1 MPASDLP
8 INAPSLVLDTNVVL
22 DLLVFGNAGV
32 DPVFAA
38 VRAGSVRWVATPDM
52 RAELLHVLTAGALQG
67 RLADAQQ
74 ALTLMDSLCHCVPAQ
89 PDSLPRHRPRCSDP
103 SDQMFVDLALQVKAG
118 AVLSR
123 DRALLKMDRKLAPW
137 GVRVRQPED
146 WNR

>member
-67 RLADAQQ
+67 RLADA
-74 ALTLMDSLCHCVPAQ
+74 
-89 PDSLPRHRPRCSDP
+89 
-103 SDQMFVDLALQVKAG
+103 
-118 AVLSR
+118 
-123 DRALLKMDRKLAPW
+123 
-137 GVRVRQPED
+137 
-146 WNR
+146 